1 MILVPSIKRIATC
14 VTASV
19 MAAATL
25 LTSTAF
31 ADEPYTGYNYD
42 WWGDPV
48 PSQNGYVVD
57 KVYTGLDMGIDS
69 LSEPSDMFFSD
80 NDDLFLADTAY
91 KPSNPAS
98 DSAKGRI
105 VVVDSDFQLKYTV
118 ESLDFSGVQDWLDLK
133 GSELKTGAL
142 SQADYN
148 KVTNLAFN
156 GPSGIYVDVDEGEET
171 IYVADNANDRVVA
184 FQIDEIGDDQYK
196 TAVGKVKVVYT
207 RPDASMYDSSVTFNP
222 SKVLVDAAKNVYVCI
237 KSITKGAVVFSKE
250 GDFNGYFGANRVEQT
265 GEVLLNAF
273 WKLIFNR
280 EQAKKMRRSVPVE
293 ISNFDIDTD
302 NFIYTVTES
311 KSAETDILKKLNS
324 AGTNIYTN
332 LGYSD
337 YNFGDALTKYYR
349 GQTYSSQITDIDVAD
364 DGVINLLDLKT
375 GRVFQ
380 YDDECNLL
388 FIFGG
393 IGQQKGTFNIVNSVE
408 SKGDKVYVLDGRKC
422 SVTVFKQTE
431 FGSIVHNAIA
441 LFNKGKYE
449 EARGP
454 WEEALRRDSNYWLA
468 YIGLGNA
475 YLNEGQYETAMTY
488 FYHNSRTG
496 YNDAFKS
503 WRMNFIRDNFTLFAV
518 IIIALLA
525 FIYIFS
531 TWRGKVRAK
540 KRAEQERIFKEKNKG
555 KEDV

>member
-1 MILVPSIKRIATC
+1 MILVPSIKRIAAR
-14 VTASV
+14 VTAAA
-19 MAAATL
+19 MAAVTL
-25 LTSTAF
+25 MTSVAY
-31 ADEPYTGYNYD
+31 ADEPYDGYNYD

-57 KVYTGLDMGIDS
+57 KVITGADIGVGN

-80 NDDLFLADTAY
+80 LGDLYLADSAY
-91 KPSNPAS
+91 KPTSGS

-105 VVVDSDFQLKYTV
+105 IATDENFQLKFTV
-118 ESLDFSGVQDWLDLK
+118 ESLDFSGVQDWLDIK
-133 GSELKTGAL
+133 NSELNTGAI
-142 SQADYN
+142 SQADFN
-148 KVTNLAFN
+148 KITNLSFN
-156 GPSGIYVDVDEGEET
+156 GPTGVYVDVDEGEST
-171 IYVADNANDRVVA
+171 IYVADNSNDRVVA
-184 FQIDEIGDDQYK
+184 FTVDEIGTDEYK
-196 TAVGKVKVVYT
+196 TSVGKVKVVYT

-250 GDFNGYFGANRVEQT
+250 GDFNGYFGANRVEAT
-265 GEVLLNAF
+265 GEVLMNAF
-273 WKLIFNR
+273 WKLIFSR
-280 EQAKKMRRSVPVE
+280 EQAKRMRRSVPVE
-293 ISNFDIDTD
+293 ISNFDIDSD

-311 KSAETDILKKLNS
+311 KSADTDILKKLNS

-337 YNFGDALTKYYR
+337 YTFGDALTKYYR
-349 GQTYSSQITDIDVAD
+349 GQTYSSQITDIDVSAD
-364 DGVINLLDLKT
+364 GTINLLDLKT

-380 YDDECNLL
+380 YDDECQLL

-393 IGQQKGTFNIVNSVE
+393 IGQQKGTFNIVNAVE
-408 SKGDKVYVLDGRKC
+408 SRGSNVYVLDGRKC
-422 SVTVFKQTE
+422 SITVFKQTE

-449 EARGP
+449 EARQP

-475 YLNEGQYETAMTY
+475 YLNEGDYDTAMKY
-488 FYHNSRTG
+488 FYYNSKSG

-503 WRMNFIRDNFTLFAV
+503 WRMNFIRDNFTVFAIV
-518 IIIALLA
+518 ILVLLVG
-525 FIYIFS
+525 IYVLS
-531 TWRGKVRAK
+531 TWRNKVRAR
-540 KRAEQERIFKEKNKG
+540 KRTEQEKLFKERNKG

>member
-1 MILVPSIKRIATC
+1 MAVRVSA
-14 VTASV
+14 AV

-25 LTSTAF
+25 MTSVAY

-57 KVYTGLDMGIDS
+57 QIYTGNDMGAGS
-69 LSEPSDMFFSD
+69 LTEPSDMFFSD
-80 NDDLFLADTAY
+80 NEDLFIADTAY
-91 KPSNPAS
+91 KAPDAT
-98 DSAKGRI
+98 DTMKGRI
-105 VVVDSDFQLKYTV
+105 VVTDSDFNLKYTV
-118 ESLDFSGVQDWLDLK
+118 ESLDFSGVQEWYDLK
-133 GSELKTGAL
+133 GSELNSGMI

-148 KVTNLAFN
+148 KFVNPYFN
-156 GPSGIYVDVDEGEET
+156 GPTGVFVDTDEGVDT
-171 IYVADNANDRVVA
+171 IYVADNANDRVVQ
-184 FQIDEIGDDQYK
+184 FKIEEIGTDDKK
-196 TAVGKVKVVYT
+196 TAVGKVEMVFT
-207 RPDASMYDSSVTFNP
+207 RPDGKMYDSSITFNP
-222 SKVLVDAAKNVYVCI
+222 DKVLIDAAKNVYICI

-250 GDFNGYFGANRVEQT
+250 GDFNGYFGANRVEAT
-265 GEVLLNAF
+265 GEVLMNAF

-280 EQAKKMRRSVPVE
+280 EQAKRMRRSVPVE
-293 ISNFDIDTD
+293 ISNFDIDED

-311 KSAETDILKKLNS
+311 KTVTTDVLKKLNS
-324 AGTNIYTN
+324 AGTNIFTN

-337 YNFGDALTKYYR
+337 YTFGDALTKYYR
-349 GQTYSSQITDIDVAD
+349 NKTYTSQITDVDIGEN
-364 DGVINLLDLKT
+364 GVINLLDVAT

-380 YDDECNLL
+380 YDDECQLL

-393 IGQQKGTFNIVNSVE
+393 IGQQKGTFTTPNAVE
-408 SKGDKVYVLDGRKC
+408 SLGDKIYVLDGRKA

-431 FGSIVHNAIA
+431 FGAIVHNAIT

-454 WEEALRRDSNYWLA
+454 WQEAIRRDSNYWLA

-475 YLNEGQYETAMTY
+475 YLNEGDYDTAMKY
-488 FYHNSRTG
+488 FYYNSKSG

-518 IIIALLA
+518 IIIVLLIV
-525 FIYIFS
+525 IYIFS
-531 TWRGKVRAK
+531 SWRNKVRIK
-540 KRAEQERIFKEKNKG
+540 KRAEQERLFKEKNKG

>member
-1 MILVPSIKRIATC
+1 MILVPSIKRIAAR
-14 VTASV
+14 VTAAA
-19 MAAATL
+19 MAAVTL
-25 LTSTAF
+25 MTSVAY
-31 ADEPYTGYNYD
+31 ADEPYDGYNYD

-57 KVYTGLDMGIDS
+57 KVITGADIGVGN

-80 NDDLFLADTAY
+80 LGDLYLADSAY
-91 KPSNPAS
+91 KPSSGSEN
-98 DSAKGRI
+98 AKGRI
-105 VVVDSDFQLKYTV
+105 IATDENFQLKFTV
-118 ESLDFSGVQDWLDLK
+118 ESLDFSGVQDWLDMK
-133 GSELKTGAL
+133 NSELNTGAI
-142 SQADYN
+142 SQADFN
-148 KVTNLAFN
+148 KITNLSFN
-156 GPSGIYVDVDEGEET
+156 GPTGVYVDVDEGEST
-171 IYVADNANDRVVA
+171 IYVADNSNDRVVA
-184 FQIDEIGDDQYK
+184 FTVDEIGTDEYK
-196 TAVGKVKVVYT
+196 TSVGKVKVVYT

-250 GDFNGYFGANRVEQT
+250 GDFNGYFGANRVEAT
-265 GEVLLNAF
+265 GEVLMNAF
-273 WKLIFNR
+273 WKIIFSR

-293 ISNFDIDTD
+293 ISNFDIDSD

-311 KSAETDILKKLNS
+311 KSADTDILKKLNS

-337 YNFGDALTKYYR
+337 YTFGDELTKYYR
-349 GQTYSSQITDIDVAD
+349 GQTYSSQITDIDVSAD
-364 DGVINLLDLKT
+364 GTINLLDLKT

-380 YDDECNLL
+380 YDDECQLL

-393 IGQQKGTFNIVNSVE
+393 IGQQKGTFNIVNAVE
-408 SKGDKVYVLDGRKC
+408 SRGSNVYVLDGRKC
-422 SVTVFKQTE
+422 SITVFKQTE

-449 EARGP
+449 EARQP

-475 YLNEGQYETAMTY
+475 YLNEGDYDTAMKY
-488 FYHNSRTG
+488 FYYNSKSG

-503 WRMNFIRDNFTLFAV
+503 WRMNFIRDNFTVFA
-518 IIIALLA
+518 IIILVLLVG
-525 FIYIFS
+525 IYVLS
-531 TWRGKVRAK
+531 TWRNKVRAR
-540 KRAEQERIFKEKNKG
+540 KRTEQEKLFKERNKG

>member
-1 MILVPSIKRIATC
+1 MAARVSA
-14 VTASV
+14 AV

-25 LTSTAF
+25 MTSVAY

-57 KVYTGLDMGIDS
+57 QIYTGNDMGAGS
-69 LSEPSDMFFSD
+69 LTEPSDMFFSD
-80 NDDLFLADTAY
+80 NNDLFIADTSY
-91 KPSNPAS
+91 KAEGAT
-98 DSAKGRI
+98 DTMKGRI
-105 VVVDSDFQLKYTV
+105 VVTDSDFNLKFTV
-118 ESLDFSGVQDWLDLK
+118 ESLDFSAVDEWYSLK
-133 GSELKTGAL
+133 ESELKTGAIT
-142 SQADYN
+142 QADFN
-148 KVTNLAFN
+148 KFTNPYFN
-156 GPSGIYVDVDEGEET
+156 GPTGVYVDIDEGKET
-171 IYVADNANDRVVA
+171 IYVADNANDRVVQ
-184 FQIDEIGDDQYK
+184 FTVDEIGSDEHK
-196 TAVGKVKVVYT
+196 LAVGKVEMVFT
-207 RPDASMYDSSVTFNP
+207 RPKSNMYDSSITFNP
-222 SKVLVDAAKNVYVCI
+222 DKVLVDAAKNVYICI

-250 GDFNGYFGANRVEQT
+250 GDFNGYFGANRVEAT
-265 GEVLLNAF
+265 GEVLMNAF

-280 EQAKKMRRSVPVE
+280 EQAKRMRRSVPVE
-293 ISNFDIDTD
+293 ISNFDIDDD

-311 KSAETDILKKLNS
+311 KTVTTDVLKKLNS
-324 AGTNIYTN
+324 AGTNIFTN

-337 YNFGDALTKYYR
+337 YTFGDALTKNYR
-349 GQTYSSQITDIDVAD
+349 NKTYTSQITDVDIGEN
-364 DGVINLLDLKT
+364 GVINLLDVAT

-380 YDDECNLL
+380 YDDECQLL

-393 IGQQKGTFNIVNSVE
+393 IGQQKGTFTTPNAVE
-408 SKGDKVYVLDGRKC
+408 SLGDKIYVLDGRKA

-431 FGSIVHNAIA
+431 FGAIVHNAIT

-449 EARGP
+449 EARQP
-454 WEEALRRDSNYWLA
+454 WEEAIRRDSNYWLA

-475 YLNEGQYETAMTY
+475 YLNEGDYDTAMKY
-488 FYHNSRTG
+488 FYYNSKSG

-518 IIIALLA
+518 IIIVLLIA
-525 FIYIFS
+525 IYVFS
-531 TWRGKVRAK
+531 SWKNKRRLK

>member
-1 MILVPSIKRIATC
+1 MAVRVSA
-14 VTASV
+14 AV

-25 LTSTAF
+25 MTSVAY

-57 KVYTGLDMGIDS
+57 QIYTGNDMGAGS
-69 LSEPSDMFFSD
+69 LTEPSDMFFSD
-80 NDDLFLADTAY
+80 NEDLFIADTAY
-91 KPSNPAS
+91 KAPDAT
-98 DSAKGRI
+98 DTMKGRI
-105 VVVDSDFQLKYTV
+105 VVTDSDFNLKYTV
-118 ESLDFSGVQDWLDLK
+118 ESLDFSGVQEWYDLK
-133 GSELKTGAL
+133 GSELNSGMI

-148 KVTNLAFN
+148 KFVNPYFN
-156 GPSGIYVDVDEGEET
+156 GPTGVFVDTDEGVDT
-171 IYVADNANDRVVA
+171 IYVADNANDRVVQ
-184 FQIDEIGDDQYK
+184 FKIEEIGTDDKK
-196 TAVGKVKVVYT
+196 TAVGKVEMVFT
-207 RPDASMYDSSVTFNP
+207 RPDGKMYDSSITFNP
-222 SKVLVDAAKNVYVCI
+222 DKVLIDAAKNVYICI

-250 GDFNGYFGANRVEQT
+250 GDFNGYFGANRVEAT
-265 GEVLLNAF
+265 GEVLMNAF

-280 EQAKKMRRSVPVE
+280 EQAKRMRRSVPVE
-293 ISNFDIDTD
+293 ISNFDIDED

-311 KSAETDILKKLNS
+311 KTVTTDVLKKLNS
-324 AGTNIYTN
+324 AGTNIFTN

-337 YNFGDALTKYYR
+337 YTFGDALTKYYR
-349 GQTYSSQITDIDVAD
+349 NKTYTSQITDVDIGNN
-364 DGVINLLDLKT
+364 GVINLLDVAT

-380 YDDECNLL
+380 YDNECQLL

-393 IGQQKGTFNIVNSVE
+393 IGQQKGTFTTPNAVE
-408 SKGDKVYVLDGRKC
+408 SLGDKIYVLDGRKA

-431 FGSIVHNAIA
+431 FGAIVHNAIT

-454 WEEALRRDSNYWLA
+454 WQEAIRRDSNYWLA

-475 YLNEGQYETAMTY
+475 YLNEGDYDTAMKY
-488 FYHNSRTG
+488 FYYNSKTG

-503 WRMNFIRDNFTLFAV
+503 WRMNFIRDNFTLFA
-518 IIIALLA
+518 IIIIVLLIA
-525 FIYIFS
+525 IYVFS
-531 TWRGKVRAK
+531 SWRNKVRIK
-540 KRAEQERIFKEKNKG
+540 KRAEQERLFKEKNKG

>member
-1 MILVPSIKRIATC
+1 MILVPSIKRIAAR
-14 VTASV
+14 VTAAA
-19 MAAATL
+19 MAAVTL
-25 LTSTAF
+25 MTSVAY
-31 ADEPYTGYNYD
+31 ADEPYDGYNYD

-57 KVYTGLDMGIDS
+57 KVITGADIGVGN

-80 NDDLFLADTAY
+80 LGDLYLADSAY
-91 KPSNPAS
+91 KPTSGSEN
-98 DSAKGRI
+98 AKGRI
-105 VVVDSDFQLKYTV
+105 IATDENFQLKFTV
-118 ESLDFSGVQDWLDLK
+118 ESLDFSGVQDWLDMK
-133 GSELKTGAL
+133 NSELNTGAI
-142 SQADYN
+142 SQADFS
-148 KVTNLAFN
+148 KITNLSFN
-156 GPSGIYVDVDEGEET
+156 GPTGVYVDVDEGEST
-171 IYVADNANDRVVA
+171 IYVADNSNDRVVA
-184 FQIDEIGDDQYK
+184 FTVDEIGTDEYK
-196 TAVGKVKVVYT
+196 TSVGKVKVVYT

-250 GDFNGYFGANRVEQT
+250 GDFNGYFGANRVEAT
-265 GEVLLNAF
+265 GEVLMNAF
-273 WKLIFNR
+273 WKIIFSR

-293 ISNFDIDTD
+293 ISNFDIDSD

-311 KSAETDILKKLNS
+311 KSADTDILKKLNS

-337 YNFGDALTKYYR
+337 YTFGDALTKYYR
-349 GQTYSSQITDIDVAD
+349 GQTYSSQITDIDVSAD
-364 DGVINLLDLKT
+364 GTINLLDLKT

-380 YDDECNLL
+380 YDDECQLL

-393 IGQQKGTFNIVNSVE
+393 IGQQKGTFNIVNAVE
-408 SKGDKVYVLDGRKC
+408 SRGSNVYVLDGRKC
-422 SVTVFKQTE
+422 SITVFKQTE

-449 EARGP
+449 EARQP

-475 YLNEGQYETAMTY
+475 YLNEGDYDTAMKY
-488 FYHNSRTG
+488 FYYNSKSG

-503 WRMNFIRDNFTLFAV
+503 WRMNFIRDNFTVFA
-518 IIIALLA
+518 IIILVLLVG
-525 FIYIFS
+525 IYVLS
-531 TWRGKVRAK
+531 TWRNKVRAR
-540 KRAEQERIFKEKNKG
+540 KRTEQEKLFKERNKG

>member
-1 MILVPSIKRIATC
+1 MILVPSIKRIAVR
-14 VTASV
+14 VTAAA

-25 LTSTAF
+25 LTSVAY

-57 KVYTGLDMGIDS
+57 KVYTGADMGVDA
-69 LSEPSDMFFSD
+69 LSEPSDMFFSETE
-80 NDDLFLADTAY
+80 DLFIADTAY
-91 KPSNPAS
+91 KPSS
-98 DSAKGRI
+98 GSGKGRI
-105 VVVDSDFQLKYTV
+105 VVTDKNFSLKYTI
-118 ESLDFSGVQDWLDLK
+118 ESLDMSGIQEWLDTK
-133 GSELKTGAL
+133 QSELNSGAI
-142 SQADYN
+142 SQADFN
-148 KVTNLAFN
+148 KVTSTTFN
-156 GPSGIYVDVDEGEET
+156 GPTGVFVDVDEGEET
-171 IYVADNANDRVVA
+171 IFIADKDNDRVVSL
-184 FQIDEIGDDQYK
+184 IVDEVGSDKYK
-196 TAVGKVKVVYT
+196 TAVGKVQTIYT
-207 RPDASMYDSSVTFNP
+207 RPPSNMYDSSITFNP

-250 GDFNGYFGANRVEQT
+250 GDFNGYFGANRVEAT

-324 AGTNIYTN
+324 AGTNIFTN

-337 YNFGDALTKYYR
+337 YTFGDYLTKYYR
-349 GQTYSSQITDIDVAD
+349 GQTYSSQITDIDVDAN
-364 DGVINLLDLKT
+364 GVINLLDLKT

-393 IGQQKGTFNIVNSVE
+393 IGQQKGTFNIVNAVE
-408 SKGDKVYVLDGRKC
+408 SLGDKVYVLDGRKC

-431 FGSIVHNAIA
+431 FGSIVHEAIS

-454 WEEALRRDSNYWLA
+454 WEEVIRRDSNYWFA

-475 YLNEGQYETAMTY
+475 YLNEGDYETAMKY
-488 FYHNSRTG
+488 FYYNSRSG

-518 IIIALLA
+518 IILVLLA
-525 FIYIFS
+525 AIYFIS
-531 TWRGKVRAK
+531 VWRGKIRMK
-540 KRAEQERIFKEKNKG
+540 KRAEQERLFKEKNKG

>member
-1 MILVPSIKRIATC
+1 
-14 VTASV
+14 

-25 LTSTAF
+25 MTGVAY

-42 WWGDPV
+42 WWGEPV
-48 PSQNGYVVD
+48 PSQNGYIVD
-57 KVYTGLDMGIDS
+57 KVVTGADMGVGS
-69 LSEPSDMFFSD
+69 LSEPNDMFFTD
-80 NDDLFLADTAY
+80 AGDLYITDTAY
-91 KPSNPAS
+91 KPDKSSPI
-98 DSAKGRI
+98 KGRI
-105 VVVDSDFQLKYTV
+105 VAVDEDFNLKYTIS
-118 ESLDFSGVQDWLDLK
+118 ELDFSGVGDWVKKKDA
-133 GSELKTGAL
+133 ELYVDEI
-142 SQADYN
+142 SQEDYN
-148 KVTNLAFN
+148 KVTNIYFN
-156 GPSGIYVDVDEGEET
+156 GPTGVFVDTVEGQDV
-171 IYVADNANDRVVA
+171 IYVADKDNDRVVS
-184 FQIDEIGDDQYK
+184 FVIEEVGTDEYK
-196 TAVGKVKVVYT
+196 TAVGKVQTVFT
-207 RPDASMYDSSVTFNP
+207 RPDAKMYDPTITFNP
-222 SKVLVDAAKNVYVCI
+222 DKVLVDAAKNVYICI
-237 KSITKGAVVFSKE
+237 RSITKGAVVFSKE

-293 ISNFDIDTD
+293 ISNFDIDDD

-311 KSAETDILKKLNS
+311 KKISTDVLKKLNS

-337 YNFGDALTKYYR
+337 YTFGDYITVYYR
-349 GQTYSSQITDIDVAD
+349 SKTYTSQMTDVDIGDN
-364 DGVINLLDLKT
+364 GVINLLDVAT

-380 YDDECNLL
+380 YDEECNLL

-393 IGQQKGTFNIVNSVE
+393 LGQQKGTFTTANAVE
-408 SKGDKVYVLDGRKC
+408 SRGTKIYVLDGRKC

-431 FGSIVHNAIA
+431 FGEIVHNAIS

-449 EARGP
+449 EAKVP
-454 WEEALRRDSNYWLA
+454 WEEAIRRDSNFWLA

-475 YLNEGQYETAMTY
+475 YLNEGDYDIAMDY
-488 FYHNSRTG
+488 FYYNSRSG

-518 IIIALLA
+518 IILVLLVG
-525 FIYIFS
+525 IYVLS
-531 TWRGKVRAK
+531 SVRAKSRAK
-540 KRAEQERIFKEKNKG
+540 KRAEQDRLFKEKNKG

>member
-1 MILVPSIKRIATC
+1 MAARVSA
-14 VTASV
+14 AV

-25 LTSTAF
+25 MTSVAY

-57 KVYTGLDMGIDS
+57 QIYTGNDMGAGS
-69 LSEPSDMFFSD
+69 LTEPSDMFFSD
-80 NDDLFLADTAY
+80 NNELFIADTSY
-91 KPSNPAS
+91 KAEGAT
-98 DSAKGRI
+98 DTMKGRI
-105 VVVDSDFQLKYTV
+105 VVTDSDFNLKYTV
-118 ESLDFSGVQDWLDLK
+118 ESLDFSAVEEWYSLK
-133 GSELKTGAL
+133 ESELKTGAIT
-142 SQADYN
+142 QADFN
-148 KVTNLAFN
+148 KFTNPYFN
-156 GPSGIYVDVDEGEET
+156 GPTGVYVDIDEGKET
-171 IYVADNANDRVVA
+171 IYVADNANDRVVQ
-184 FQIDEIGDDQYK
+184 FTVDEIGSDEHK
-196 TAVGKVKVVYT
+196 LAVGKVEMVFT
-207 RPDASMYDSSVTFNP
+207 RPKSNMYDSSITFNP
-222 SKVLVDAAKNVYVCI
+222 DKVLVDAAKNVYICI

-250 GDFNGYFGANRVEQT
+250 GDFNGYFGANRVEAT
-265 GEVLLNAF
+265 GEVLMNAF

-280 EQAKKMRRSVPVE
+280 EQAKRMRRSVPVE
-293 ISNFDIDTD
+293 ISNFDIDDD

-311 KSAETDILKKLNS
+311 KTVTTDVLKKLNS
-324 AGTNIYTN
+324 AGTNIFTN

-337 YNFGDALTKYYR
+337 YTFGDALTKYYR
-349 GQTYSSQITDIDVAD
+349 NKTYTSQITDVDIGEN
-364 DGVINLLDLKT
+364 GVINLLDVAT

-380 YDDECNLL
+380 YDDECQLL

-393 IGQQKGTFNIVNSVE
+393 IGQQKGTFTTPNAVE
-408 SKGDKVYVLDGRKC
+408 SLGDKIYVLDGRKA

-431 FGSIVHNAIA
+431 FGAIVHNAIT

-449 EARGP
+449 EARQP
-454 WEEALRRDSNYWLA
+454 WEEAIRRDSNYWLA

-475 YLNEGQYETAMTY
+475 YLNEGDYDTAMKY
-488 FYHNSRTG
+488 FYYNSKSG

-518 IIIALLA
+518 IIIVLLIA
-525 FIYIFS
+525 IYVFS
-531 TWRGKVRAK
+531 SWKNKRRLK

>member
-1 MILVPSIKRIATC
+1 MPSIKRIAVR
-14 VTASV
+14 VTAAA

-25 LTSTAF
+25 MTSVAY

-57 KVYTGLDMGIDS
+57 KVYMGADMGVGA

-80 NDDLFLADTAY
+80 NEDLFIADTSY
-91 KPSNPAS
+91 KPTNGT
-98 DSAKGRI
+98 DTAKGRI
-105 VVVDSDFQLKYTV
+105 VVTDSKFNLKYTV
-118 ESLDFSGVQDWLDLK
+118 ESLDLSGIQDWLDYK
-133 GSELKTGAL
+133 QSELNTGVL

-148 KVTNLAFN
+148 KITNTRFN
-156 GPSGIYVDVDEGEET
+156 GPTGVFVDVDTDDGTET

-184 FQIDEIGDDQYK
+184 FEIDEINDDQYK
-196 TAVGKVKVVYT
+196 TAVGKVTTVYT
-207 RPDASMYDSSVTFNP
+207 RPPSNMYDSSVTFNP

-250 GDFNGYFGANRVEQT
+250 GDFNGYFGANRVEAT

-273 WKLIFNR
+273 WKLIFSR
-280 EQAKKMRRSVPVE
+280 EQAKRMRRSVPVE
-293 ISNFDIDTD
+293 ISNFDIDSD

-337 YNFGDALTKYYR
+337 YTFGDALTKWYR
-349 GQTYSSQITDIDVAD
+349 GQTYSSQITDIDVDAN
-364 DGVINLLDLKT
+364 GTINLLDLKT

-393 IGQQKGTFNIVNSVE
+393 IGQQKGTFNIVNAVE
-408 SKGDKVYVLDGRKC
+408 SLGDRVYVLDGRKC

-431 FGSIVHNAIA
+431 FGAIVHQAMD
-441 LFNKGKYE
+441 LFNRGKYE

-454 WEEALRRDSNYWLA
+454 WEEVIRRDSNYWFA

-475 YLNEGQYETAMTY
+475 YLNEGDYETAMKY
-488 FYHNSRTG
+488 FYYNSRSG

-518 IIIALLA
+518 IILVLLA
-525 FIYIFS
+525 AIYFIS
-531 TWRGKVRAK
+531 VWRGKVRAK
-540 KRAEQERIFKEKNKG
+540 RNAERERLFKEQNKG
-555 KEDV
+555 RED

>member
-1 MILVPSIKRIATC
+1 MPSIKRIAAR
-14 VTASV
+14 VTAAA
-19 MAAATL
+19 MAAVTL
-25 LTSTAF
+25 MTSVAY
-31 ADEPYTGYNYD
+31 ADEPYDGYNYD

-57 KVYTGLDMGIDS
+57 KVITGADIGVGN

-80 NDDLFLADTAY
+80 LGDLYLADSAY
-91 KPSNPAS
+91 KPTSGS

-105 VVVDSDFQLKYTV
+105 IATDENFQLKFTV
-118 ESLDFSGVQDWLDLK
+118 ESLDFSGVQDWLDIK
-133 GSELKTGAL
+133 NSELNTGAI
-142 SQADYN
+142 SQADFN
-148 KVTNLAFN
+148 KITNLSFN
-156 GPSGIYVDVDEGEET
+156 GPTGVYVDVDEGEST
-171 IYVADNANDRVVA
+171 IYVADNSNDRVVA
-184 FQIDEIGDDQYK
+184 FTVDEIGTDEYK
-196 TAVGKVKVVYT
+196 TSVGKVKVVYT

-250 GDFNGYFGANRVEQT
+250 GDFNGYFGANRVEAT
-265 GEVLLNAF
+265 GEVLMNAF
-273 WKLIFNR
+273 WKLIFSR
-280 EQAKKMRRSVPVE
+280 EQAKRMRRSVPVE
-293 ISNFDIDTD
+293 ISNFDIDSD

-311 KSAETDILKKLNS
+311 KSADTDILKKLNS

-337 YNFGDALTKYYR
+337 YTFGDALTKYYR
-349 GQTYSSQITDIDVAD
+349 GQTYSSQITDIDVSAD
-364 DGVINLLDLKT
+364 GTINLLDLKT

-380 YDDECNLL
+380 YDDECQLL

-393 IGQQKGTFNIVNSVE
+393 IGQQKGTFNIVNAVE
-408 SKGDKVYVLDGRKC
+408 SRGSNVYVLDGRKC
-422 SVTVFKQTE
+422 SITVFKQTE

-441 LFNKGKYE
+441 LFNRGKYE
-449 EARGP
+449 EARQP

-475 YLNEGQYETAMTY
+475 YLNEGDYDTAMKY
-488 FYHNSRTG
+488 FYYNSKSG

-503 WRMNFIRDNFTLFAV
+503 WRMNFIRDNFTVFA
-518 IIIALLA
+518 IIILVLLVG
-525 FIYIFS
+525 IYVLS
-531 TWRGKVRAK
+531 TWRNKVRAR
-540 KRAEQERIFKEKNKG
+540 KRTEQEKLFKERNKG

>member
-1 MILVPSIKRIATC
+1 MILVPSIKRIAVR
-14 VTASV
+14 VTAAA

-25 LTSTAF
+25 LTSVAY

-57 KVYTGLDMGIDS
+57 KVYTGADMGVDA
-69 LSEPSDMFFSD
+69 LSEPSDMFFSETE
-80 NDDLFLADTAY
+80 DLFIADTAY
-91 KPSNPAS
+91 KPSS
-98 DSAKGRI
+98 GSGKGRI
-105 VVVDSDFQLKYTV
+105 VVTDKNFNLKYTI
-118 ESLDFSGVQDWLDLK
+118 ESLDMSGIQEWLDTK
-133 GSELKTGAL
+133 QSELNSGAI
-142 SQADYN
+142 SQADFN
-148 KVTNLAFN
+148 KVTSTAFN
-156 GPSGIYVDVDEGEET
+156 GPTGVFVDVDEGEET
-171 IYVADNANDRVVA
+171 IFIADKDNDRVVSL
-184 FQIDEIGDDQYK
+184 IVDEVGSDKYK
-196 TAVGKVKVVYT
+196 TAVGKVQTIYT
-207 RPDASMYDSSVTFNP
+207 RPPSNMYDSSITFNP

-250 GDFNGYFGANRVEQT
+250 GDFNGYFGANRVEAT

-324 AGTNIYTN
+324 AGTNIFTN

-337 YNFGDALTKYYR
+337 YTFGDYLTKYYR
-349 GQTYSSQITDIDVAD
+349 GQTYSSQITDIDVDAN
-364 DGVINLLDLKT
+364 GVINLLDLKT

-393 IGQQKGTFNIVNSVE
+393 IGQQKGTFNIVNAVE
-408 SKGDKVYVLDGRKC
+408 SLGDKVYVLDGRKC

-431 FGSIVHNAIA
+431 FGSIVHEAIS

-454 WEEALRRDSNYWLA
+454 WEEVIRRDSNYWFA

-475 YLNEGQYETAMTY
+475 YLNEGDYETAMKY
-488 FYHNSRTG
+488 FYYNSRSG

-518 IIIALLA
+518 IILVLLA
-525 FIYIFS
+525 AIYFIS
-531 TWRGKVRAK
+531 VWRGKIRMK
-540 KRAEQERIFKEKNKG
+540 KRAEQERLFKEKNKG